1 MLCGENMDNL
11 SDEFIRDILKNSKTI
26 AIIGASNKPERA
38 SNGIMK
44 FLMKNGYNCIPVN
57 PNEENVL
64 GQKAYKNILELPM
77 SPDIVDIFRKSED
90 TPLIVKDAISKET
103 KLIWLQEGVF
113 SLDAKKLADDANI
126 PIVMDKCIFKEY
138 LRLINNN

>member
-44 FLMKNGYNCIPVN
+44 FLMKNGYNCVPIN

-126 PIVMDKCIFKEY
+126 PIIMNKCIFKEY

>member
-90 TPLIVKDAISKET
+90 TPLIVKDAISKGT

-138 LRLINNN
+138 LRLININ

>member
-1 MLCGENMDNL
+1 MSVI
-11 SDEFIRDILKNSKTI
+11 SDEFIRETLKTAKTI

-57 PNEENVL
+57 PKEKEIL
-64 GQKAYKNILELPM
+64 GQKVYKNITELPVK
-77 SPDIVDIFRKSED
+77 PDIVDIFRKSED
-90 TPLIVKDAISKET
+90 APLIVKEAISKGT
-103 KLIWLQEGVF
+103 KLIWLQEGIY
-113 SLDAKKLADDANI
+113 STDAKKIAEDANI
-126 PIVMDKCIFKEY
+126 PIIMDKCIFKEY

>member
-44 FLMKNGYNCIPVN
+44 FLMKNGYNCVPIN

-64 GQKAYKNILELPM
+64 GQKAYKNILELPLT
-77 SPDIVDIFRKSED
+77 PDIVDIFRKSED

-126 PIVMDKCIFKEY
+126 PIIMNKCIFKEY